1 MNKLTKWINDKLGV
15 TKLHGKLQ
23 VLIGENRRLETELNK
38 LQNEIHAMDRIDI
51 DFDLHKRGQNTI
63 VLTGCYKGR
72 GYVQFYDIPHE
83 EFIHYVERLQHERKH
98 NLIRNTDCPP
108 SVKAY
113 FNFMESR

>member
-1 MNKLTKWINDKLGV
+1 MNKLTKWVNDKLGV
-15 TKLHGKLQ
+15 TKLIANTVMMQHEIRILK
-23 VLIGENRRLETELNK
+23 ERLTNLEE
-38 LQNEIHAMDRIDI
+38 QIHAMDRIDM

-63 VLTGCYKGR
+63 VLTGCYKGK

-113 FNFMESR
+113 FNFK